1 MSDFRMDEAGLFLER
16 QLEYIRPQIFE
27 VAYAD
32 IKYPTLL
39 PVTSEAGQG
48 AQTFTYRIMDSTG
61 EFKLIADA
69 ADDLPRSDI
78 SQVEKSINIR
88 SFGGSFGY
96 TVQELRAAQMANIAL
111 EQRRASAVRRA
122 YEEKVEA
129 LAMFG
134 ESTVGLAGFFNN
146 STVDVITADHWFTG
160 TTASGVG
167 TSQEMLELLNYGV
180 TAIING
186 SNMKEQP
193 DTILMAYE
201 DYNTISTTRNSDSS
215 DVTVL
220 EYFLRTNPYI
230 RNVEPINQLDKDNSV
245 LNSNR
250 MVVYKRDPEK
260 VQLHIPQPLELF
272 PPQQRGLEFIVPAHA
287 RVGGV
292 ALYYPKSVIY
302 VQATA

>member
-1 MSDFRMDEAGLFLER
+1 MSEFRMDDAGLFLER
-16 QLEYIRPQIFE
+16 QLEYIRPQVFE
-27 VAYAD
+27 TQYAD
-32 IKYPTLL
+32 IKYPTIL
-39 PVTSEAGQG
+39 PVTSEAGPG

-61 EFKLIADA
+61 EFRLIADA
-69 ADDLPRSDI
+69 ADDLPRADI

-88 SFGGSFGY
+88 SIGGSFGY

-111 EQRRASAVRRA
+111 EQRRAAAVRRA
-122 YEEKVEA
+122 YEEKVESIA
-129 LAMFG
+129 LFG
-134 ESTVGLAGFFNN
+134 ESSVSLAGFFNN
-146 STVDVITADHWFTG
+146 ATVDVVAADRWFTG
-160 TTASGVG
+160 STASG
-167 TSQEMLELLNYGV
+167 TAQDMLELLNYGV

-186 SNMKEQP
+186 SKMKETP
-193 DTILMAYE
+193 DTILMAWE
-201 DYNTISTTRNSDSS
+201 DYNKVSTTRNSDSS

-230 RNVEPINQLDKDNSV
+230 RNVEPINQLDADNSE
-245 LNSNR
+245 LNTNR

-302 VQATA
+302 VQASA

>member
-16 QLEYIRPQIFE
+16 QLEFIRPQVFE
-27 VAYAD
+27 VVYAD
-32 IKYPTLL
+32 IKYPTIL
-39 PVTSEAGQG
+39 PVTSEAGPG
-48 AQTFTYRIMDSTG
+48 AQTFTFRIMDSTG

-69 ADDLPRSDI
+69 ADDLPRADI

-111 EQRRASAVRRA
+111 EQRRAQAVRRA
-122 YEEKVEA
+122 YEEKVEDVA
-129 LAMFG
+129 LFG
-134 ESTVGLAGFFNN
+134 ESSVGLAGFFNN
-146 STVDVITADHWFTG
+146 STVDVITANKWFTDSG
-160 TTASGVG
+160 TTA
-167 TSQEMLELLNYGV
+167 QEMLELLNYGV
-180 TAIING
+180 TGIINA
-186 SNMKEQP
+186 SQMKEQP
-193 DTILMAYE
+193 DTILMAWN
-201 DYNTISTTRNSDSS
+201 DYREISTRRNSDSS

-230 RNVEPINQLDKDNSV
+230 NNIEPINQLDKTKSG
-245 LNSNR
+245 LTTNR
-250 MVVYKRDPEK
+250 MVVYKRDPGK

-292 ALYYPKSVIY
+292 ALYYPKSAIY
-302 VQATA
+302 VQASA

>member
-16 QLEYIRPQIFE
+16 QLEYIRPQVFE
-27 VAYAD
+27 VTYAD
-32 IKYPTLL
+32 IKYPTIL
-39 PVTSEAGQG
+39 PVTSEAGNA
-48 AQTFTYRIMDSTG
+48 AQTFTYRIMDATG
-61 EFKLIADA
+61 EFRLIADA
-69 ADDLPRSDI
+69 ADDLPRADI

-111 EQRRASAVRRA
+111 EQRRANAVRRA
-122 YEEKVEA
+122 YEEKVEQV
-129 LAMFG
+129 AMFG
-134 ESTVGLAGFFNN
+134 EASVGLAGFFNN
-146 STVDVITADHWFTG
+146 STVDLVVADKWFTDSG
-160 TTASGVG
+160 TT
-167 TSQEMLELLNYGV
+167 SQDMLELLNYGV
-180 TAIING
+180 TAII
-186 SNMKEQP
+186 SASKMKEEP

-201 DYNTISTTRNSDSS
+201 DYNKVSTTRNSDSS

-230 RNVEPINQLDKDNSV
+230 RNVEPINQLAGANS
-245 LNSNR
+245 SIGKNR
-250 MVVYKRDPEK
+250 MVVYKRDPGK

-302 VQATA
+302 VQDN

>member
-1 MSDFRMDEAGLFLER
+1 MTDFRMDTAGLFLER
-16 QLEYIRPQIFE
+16 QLEFIRPQVFE
-27 VAYAD
+27 IQYAD
-32 IKYPTLL
+32 IKYSTIL
-39 PVTSEAGQG
+39 PVTSEAGPG

-61 EFKLIADA
+61 EFRLLADSA
-69 ADDLPRSDI
+69 SDLPRADI

-111 EQRRASAVRRA
+111 EQRRAAAVRRA
-122 YEEKVEA
+122 YEEKVESVA
-129 LAMFG
+129 LFG
-134 ESTVGLAGFFNN
+134 ESTVALAGFFNN
-146 STVDVITADHWFTG
+146 SAVDIVAADKWF
-160 TTASGVG
+160 TTASV
-167 TSQEMLELLNYGV
+167 TAQEMNELLNYGV
-180 TAIING
+180 SAIING
-186 SNMKEQP
+186 SKMKEQP
-193 DTILMAYE
+193 DTILLGYE
-201 DYNTISTTRNSDSS
+201 DYNKVSTTRNSDSS

-230 RNVEPINQLDKDNSV
+230 RNVEPINQLTKGNNGGK
-245 LNSNR
+245 LNTSR

-272 PPQQRGLEFIVPAHA
+272 PAQQRGLEFIVPAHA

-302 VQATA
+302 VQASS

>member
-16 QLEYIRPQIFE
+16 QLEFIRPQIFE

-32 IKYPTLL
+32 IKYSTIL

-69 ADDLPRSDI
+69 ADDLPRADI

-111 EQRRASAVRRA
+111 EQRRAQAVRSA
-122 YEEKVEA
+122 YEEKVEDVA
-129 LAMFG
+129 LFG
-134 ESTVGLAGFFNN
+134 ESSVGLAGFFNN
-146 STVDVITADHWFTG
+146 STVDVVTADKWFTSG
-160 TTASGVG
+160 TTA
-167 TSQEMLELLNYGV
+167 QEMLELLNYGV
-180 TAIING
+180 TGIINA
-186 SNMKEQP
+186 SQMKEQP
-193 DTILMAYE
+193 DTILMAWN
-201 DYNTISTTRNSDSS
+201 DYREISTRRNSDSS

-230 RNVEPINQLDKDNSV
+230 NNIEPINQLDKTKSG
-245 LNSNR
+245 LTTNR
-250 MVVYKRDPEK
+250 MVVYKRDPGK

-292 ALYYPKSVIY
+292 ALYYPKSAIY
-302 VQATA
+302 VQASA

>member
-16 QLEYIRPQIFE
+16 QLEFIRPQIFE

-32 IKYPTLL
+32 IKYSTIL

-69 ADDLPRSDI
+69 ADDLPRADI

-111 EQRRASAVRRA
+111 EQRRAQAVRRA
-122 YEEKVEA
+122 YEEKVEDVA
-129 LAMFG
+129 LFG
-134 ESTVGLAGFFNN
+134 ESSVGLAGFFNN
-146 STVDVITADHWFTG
+146 STVDVVTADKWFTSG
-160 TTASGVG
+160 TTA
-167 TSQEMLELLNYGV
+167 QEMLELLNYGV
-180 TAIING
+180 TGIINA
-186 SNMKEQP
+186 SQMKEQP
-193 DTILMAYE
+193 DTILMAWN
-201 DYNTISTTRNSDSS
+201 DYREISTRRNSDSS

-230 RNVEPINQLDKDNSV
+230 NNIEPINQLDKTKSG
-245 LNSNR
+245 LSTNR
-250 MVVYKRDPEK
+250 MVVYKRDPGK

-292 ALYYPKSVIY
+292 ALYYPKSAIY
-302 VQATA
+302 VQASA

>member
-1 MSDFRMDEAGLFLER
+1 MTDFRMDTAGLFLER
-16 QLEYIRPQIFE
+16 QLEYIRPQVFE
-27 VAYAD
+27 IQYAD
-32 IKYPTLL
+32 IKYSTIL
-39 PVTSEAGQG
+39 PVTSEAGTG

-61 EFKLIADA
+61 EFRLLADA
-69 ADDLPRSDI
+69 ASDLPRADI

-111 EQRRASAVRRA
+111 EQRRAAAVRRA
-122 YEEKVEA
+122 YEEKVESVA
-129 LAMFG
+129 LFG
-134 ESTVGLAGFFNN
+134 ESTVNLAGFFNN
-146 STVDVITADHWFTG
+146 SSVDIVAADKWFT
-160 TTASGVG
+160 TSSVTA
-167 TSQEMLELLNYGV
+167 QEMNELLNYGV
-180 TAIING
+180 SAIING
-186 SNMKEQP
+186 SKMKEQP
-193 DTILMAYE
+193 DTILLGYE
-201 DYNTISTTRNSDSS
+201 DYNKVSTTRNSDSS

-230 RNVEPINQLDKDNSV
+230 RNVEPINQLTKGNNGGK
-245 LNSNR
+245 LNTSR

-272 PPQQRGLEFIVPAHA
+272 PAQQRGLEFIVPAHA

-302 VQATA
+302 VQASS

>member
-16 QLEYIRPQIFE
+16 QLEFIRPQVFE
-27 VAYAD
+27 VQYAD
-32 IKYPTLL
+32 IKYPTIL
-39 PVTSEAGQG
+39 PVTSEAGPG

-69 ADDLPRSDI
+69 ADDLPRADI
-78 SQVEKSINIR
+78 SQTEKSINIR

-111 EQRRASAVRRA
+111 EQRRAAAVRRA
-122 YEEKVEA
+122 YEEKVEEV
-129 LAMFG
+129 AMFG
-134 ESTVGLAGFFNN
+134 ESTVALAGFFNN
-146 STVDVITADHWFTG
+146 ATVDVVATDKWFTG
-160 TTASGVG
+160 TTATG
-167 TSQEMLELLNYGV
+167 TTAQDMLELLNYGV
-180 TAIING
+180 SAII
-186 SNMKEQP
+186 SASQMKEQP

-201 DYNTISTTRNSDSS
+201 DYNKVSTTRNSDSS

-220 EYFLRTNPYI
+220 EYFLRTNPFI
-230 RNVEPINQLDKDNSV
+230 RNIEPINQLDSSNGS
-245 LNSNR
+245 LSSNR
-250 MVVYKRDPEK
+250 MVVYKRDPQK

-292 ALYYPKSVIY
+292 SLYYPKSVIY
-302 VQATA
+302 IDAP

>member
-61 EFKLIADA
+61 EFKLLADA

-111 EQRRASAVRRA
+111 EQRRAAAVRRA

-129 LAMFG
+129 VAMFG

-146 STVDVITADHWFTG
+146 STVDVIAADYWFTG
-160 TTASGVG
+160 TTASG

-180 TAIING
+180 SAIINA

-193 DTILMAYE
+193 DTILLAYE
-201 DYNTISTTRNSDSS
+201 DYNKISTTRNSDSS

-245 LNSNR
+245 LNTNR

-302 VQATA
+302 VQASS

>member
-78 SQVEKSINIR
+78 SQVERSINIR

-111 EQRRASAVRRA
+111 EQRRAAAVRRA

-129 LAMFG
+129 VAMFG

-146 STVDVITADHWFTG
+146 STVDVIAADYWFTG
-160 TTASGVG
+160 TTASG

-180 TAIING
+180 SAIINA

-193 DTILMAYE
+193 DTILLAYE
-201 DYNTISTTRNSDSS
+201 DYNKISTTRNSDSS

-245 LNSNR
+245 LNTNR

-302 VQATA
+302 VQASS

>member
-16 QLEYIRPQIFE
+16 QLEFIRPQVFE
-27 VAYAD
+27 VTYAD

-39 PVTSEAGQG
+39 PVTSEAGPG

-69 ADDLPRSDI
+69 ADDLPRADI

-129 LAMFG
+129 VAMFG
-134 ESTVGLAGFFNN
+134 ESSVNLAGFFNN
-146 STVDVITADHWFTG
+146 ATVDVIATDRWFTG
-160 TTASGVG
+160 STASG
-167 TSQEMLELLNYGV
+167 TAQDMLELLNYGV
-180 TAIING
+180 SAIINA

-193 DTILMAYE
+193 DTILLAYE
-201 DYNTISTTRNSDSS
+201 DYNKISTTRNSDSS

-230 RNVEPINQLDKDNSV
+230 RNVEPINQLDADNSV
-245 LNSNR
+245 LNTNR

-302 VQATA
+302 VQASS

>member
-16 QLEYIRPQIFE
+16 QLEYIRPQVFE

-32 IKYPTLL
+32 IKYPTIL
-39 PVTSEAGQG
+39 PVTSEAGPG
-48 AQTFTYRIMDSTG
+48 AQTFTYRVMDATG

-69 ADDLPRSDI
+69 ADDLPRADI

-122 YEEKVEA
+122 YEEKVEEV
-129 LAMFG
+129 AMFG
-134 ESTVGLAGFFNN
+134 ESSVGLQGFFNN
-146 STVDVITADHWFTG
+146 ATVDVVAADKWFTDSG
-160 TTASGVG
+160 TTA
-167 TSQEMLELLNYGV
+167 QEMLDLLNYGV

-193 DTILMAYE
+193 DTILMAWE
-201 DYNTISTTRNSDSS
+201 DYNTISTRRNSDSS
-215 DVTVL
+215 DVTVM

-230 RNVEPINQLDKDNSV
+230 RNIEPINQLDADKST
-245 LNSNR
+245 LSKNR
-250 MVVYKRDPEK
+250 MVFYKRDPQK

-292 ALYYPKSVIY
+292 ALYYPKSVLY
-302 VQATA
+302 LQAP

>member
-1 MSDFRMDEAGLFLER
+1 MNDFRMDDAGLFLER
-16 QLEYIRPQIFE
+16 QLEYIRPQVFE
-27 VAYAD
+27 VQYAD
-32 IKYPTLL
+32 IKYPTIL
-39 PVTSEAGQG
+39 PVTSEAGPG

-61 EFKLIADA
+61 EFRLIADA
-69 ADDLPRSDI
+69 ADDLPRADI

-111 EQRRASAVRRA
+111 EQRRATAVRRA
-122 YEEKVEA
+122 YEEKVESV
-129 LAMFG
+129 AMFG
-134 ESTVGLAGFFNN
+134 ESSVGLTGFFNN
-146 STVDVITADHWFTG
+146 ATVDIVAADKWF
-160 TTASGVG
+160 TTASI
-167 TSQEMLELLNYGV
+167 TAQEMLELLNYGV
-180 TAIING
+180 SAIING

-193 DTILMAYE
+193 DTILLAYE
-201 DYNTISTTRNSDSS
+201 DYNKISTTRNSDSS

-230 RNVEPINQLDKDNSV
+230 TNVEPINQLTKGKNGGK
-245 LNSNR
+245 LNTSR

-272 PPQQRGLEFIVPAHA
+272 PAQQRGLEFIVPAHA

-292 ALYYPKSVIY
+292 ALYYPKSMIY
-302 VQATA
+302 VQASS

>member
-16 QLEYIRPQIFE
+16 QLEYIRPQVFE
-27 VAYAD
+27 TVYAD
-32 IKYPTLL
+32 IKYPTIL
-39 PVTSEAGQG
+39 PVTAEAGNA

-61 EFKLIADA
+61 DFRLLADA
-69 ADDLPRSDI
+69 ADDLPRADI

-111 EQRRASAVRRA
+111 EQRRAAAVRRA
-122 YEEKVEA
+122 YEEKVEEV
-129 LAMFG
+129 AMFG
-134 ESTVGLAGFFNN
+134 EASASLAGFFNN
-146 STVDVITADHWFTG
+146 STVDVLTADKWITDSG
-160 TTASGVG
+160 T

-180 TAIING
+180 TAIVNG
-186 SNMKEQP
+186 SKMKEQP
-193 DTILMAYE
+193 DTILISYE
-201 DYNTISTTRNSDSS
+201 DFRVISTQRNSDSS

-230 RNVEPINQLDKDNSV
+230 TSIEPINQLDADNSS
-245 LNSNR
+245 LTTNR
-250 MVVYKRDPEK
+250 MVVYKRDPQK

-292 ALYYPKSVIY
+292 AIYFPKSVIY
-302 VQATA
+302 VQNN

>member
-61 EFKLIADA
+61 EFKLLADA

-111 EQRRASAVRRA
+111 EQRRAAAVSRA

-129 LAMFG
+129 VAMFG

-146 STVDVITADHWFTG
+146 STVDVIAADYWFTG
-160 TTASGVG
+160 TTASG

-180 TAIING
+180 SAIINA

-193 DTILMAYE
+193 DTILLAYE
-201 DYNTISTTRNSDSS
+201 DYNKISTTRNSDSS

-245 LNSNR
+245 LNTNR

-302 VQATA
+302 VQASS

>member
-111 EQRRASAVRRA
+111 EQRRAAAVRRA

-129 LAMFG
+129 VAMFG

-146 STVDVITADHWFTG
+146 STVDVIAANYWFTG
-160 TTASGVG
+160 TTASG

-180 TAIING
+180 SAIINA

-193 DTILMAYE
+193 DTILLVYE
-201 DYNTISTTRNSDSS
+201 DYNKISTTRNSDSS

-245 LNSNR
+245 LNTNR

-302 VQATA
+302 VQASS

>member
-16 QLEYIRPQIFE
+16 QLEFIRPQVFE
-27 VAYAD
+27 VQYAD
-32 IKYPTLL
+32 IKYPTIL
-39 PVTSEAGQG
+39 PVTSEAGPG
-48 AQTFTYRIMDSTG
+48 AQTFTYRVMDATG

-69 ADDLPRSDI
+69 ADDLPRADI

-96 TVQELRAAQMANIAL
+96 TVQELRAAQMANISL

-122 YEEKVEA
+122 YEEKVEEVA
-129 LAMFG
+129 LFG
-134 ESTVGLAGFFNN
+134 ESSVGLQGFFNN
-146 STVDVITADHWFTG
+146 ATVDVVAADKWFSGSG
-160 TTASGVG
+160 TTA
-167 TSQEMLELLNYGV
+167 QDMLDLLNYGV

-193 DTILMAYE
+193 DTILMAWE
-201 DYNTISTTRNSDSS
+201 DYNTISTRRNSDSS
-215 DVTVL
+215 DVTVM

-230 RNVEPINQLDKDNSV
+230 RNIEPINQLDADKST
-245 LNSNR
+245 LSKNR
-250 MVVYKRDPEK
+250 MVFYKRDPQK

-292 ALYYPKSVIY
+292 ALYYPKSVLY
-302 VQATA
+302 LQAP

>member
-16 QLEYIRPQIFE
+16 QLEFIRPQVFE
-27 VAYAD
+27 VTYAD

-39 PVTSEAGQG
+39 PVTSEAGPG
-48 AQTFTYRIMDSTG
+48 AQTFTFRIMDSTG

-69 ADDLPRSDI
+69 ADDLPRADI

-111 EQRRASAVRRA
+111 EQRRAAAVRRA

-129 LAMFG
+129 VAMFG

-146 STVDVITADHWFTG
+146 STVDVIAANYWFTG
-160 TTASGVG
+160 TTASG

-180 TAIING
+180 SAIINA

-193 DTILMAYE
+193 DTILLAYE
-201 DYNTISTTRNSDSS
+201 DYNKISTTRNSDSS

-245 LNSNR
+245 LNTNR

-302 VQATA
+302 VQASS

>member
-1 MSDFRMDEAGLFLER
+1 MTDFRMDTAGLFLER
-16 QLEYIRPQIFE
+16 QLEYIRPQVFE
-27 VAYAD
+27 IQYAD
-32 IKYPTLL
+32 IKYSTIL
-39 PVTSEAGQG
+39 PVTSEAGTG

-61 EFKLIADA
+61 EFRLLADA
-69 ADDLPRSDI
+69 ASDLPRADI

-111 EQRRASAVRRA
+111 EQRRAAAVRRA
-122 YEEKVEA
+122 YEEKVESVA
-129 LAMFG
+129 LFG

-146 STVDVITADHWFTG
+146 SSVDIVAADKWFT
-160 TTASGVG
+160 TAAV
-167 TSQEMLELLNYGV
+167 TAQEMNELLNYGV
-180 TAIING
+180 SAIING
-186 SNMKEQP
+186 SKMKEQP
-193 DTILMAYE
+193 DTILLGYE
-201 DYNTISTTRNSDSS
+201 DYNKVSTTRNSDSS

-230 RNVEPINQLDKDNSV
+230 RNVEPINQLTQGNNGGE
-245 LNSNR
+245 LNTSR

-272 PPQQRGLEFIVPAHA
+272 PAQQRGLEFIVPAHA

-302 VQATA
+302 VQASS

>member
-16 QLEYIRPQIFE
+16 QLEYIRPQVFE

-32 IKYPTLL
+32 IKYPTIL
-39 PVTSEAGQG
+39 PVTSEASPG
-48 AQTFTYRIMDSTG
+48 AQTFTYRVMDATG

-69 ADDLPRSDI
+69 ADDLPRADI

-111 EQRRASAVRRA
+111 EQRRATAVRRA
-122 YEEKVEA
+122 YEEKVEDV
-129 LAMFG
+129 AMFG
-134 ESTVGLAGFFNN
+134 ESSVGLQGFFNN
-146 STVDVITADHWFTG
+146 ATVDVVAADKWFTDSG
-160 TTASGVG
+160 TTA
-167 TSQEMLELLNYGV
+167 QDMLDLLNYGV

-193 DTILMAYE
+193 DTILMAWE
-201 DYNTISTTRNSDSS
+201 DYNTISTRRNSDSS
-215 DVTVL
+215 DVTVM

-230 RNVEPINQLDKDNSV
+230 RNIEPINQLDADKST
-245 LNSNR
+245 LSKNR
-250 MVVYKRDPEK
+250 MVFYKRDPQK

-292 ALYYPKSVIY
+292 ALYYPKSVLY
-302 VQATA
+302 LQAP